1 MADGQPTT
9 TRQLTGDDIIAE
21 ILRNAEQGV
30 FKIRYTALL
39 PSIYHV
45 YLHASD
51 YDTIRPVM
59 TALASEARAA
69 LIERMDELNRTSK
82 PSGIARTLGFDSG
95 RHVEYKILDPDWT
108 IEFHPDAEDR
118 LNRGD
123 IEIYSE
129 LASAERPE
137 FGEGAMTCHVTKRLS
152 SGATSSTSLPASEG
166 TRAVTSKPGST
177 VFAYIRYE
185 DTSGPQVFPISKDQ
199 IVIGR
204 GGKTFWVD
212 LKLNAPPDVSR
223 EHCRIR
229 RDPETGRFFLKDVSQ
244 FGTTIDGRRIPAS
257 VETGQGQ
264 DRDKNIEAPIP
275 PRAVIGLADSVFLNF
290 EAANEGTGT

>member
-21 ILRNAEQGV
+21 IVRNAEQGV

-39 PSIYHV
+39 PSIYQV
-45 YLHASD
+45 YLHPSD
-51 YDTIRPVM
+51 YDTIRPVVSAL
-59 TALASEARAA
+59 TAEARTA
-69 LIERMDELNRTSK
+69 LIERLDELNRAAK

-95 RHVEYKILDPDWT
+95 KHIEYKILDPDWT
-108 IEFHPDAEDR
+108 IEFHADAEDR
-118 LNRGD
+118 LGRGD

-137 FGEGAMTCHVTKRLS
+137 FGEGAMTRHVTKRLS
-152 SGATSSTSLPASEG
+152 SGGTSSTSLPSSEG
-166 TRAVTSKPGST
+166 TRAVASKPGST
-177 VFAYIRYE
+177 VFAYLRYE
-185 DTSGPQVFPISKDQ
+185 DTTGPQVFPISKDQ
-199 IVIGR
+199 VVIGR

-229 RDPETGRFFLKDVSQ
+229 RDPATGRFFLKDVSQ
-244 FGTTIDGRRIPAS
+244 FGTTIDGQRVPGS
-257 VETGQGQ
+257 LETKDGQ

-275 PRAVIGLADSVFLNF
+275 PRAVIGLADSVFLTF
-290 EAANEGTGT
+290 EAANEGTGA